1 MNAGGT
7 TFWITLLVS
16 VCLAAGSTWLFLSEA
31 EDSSPVAPE
40 SALSDPNAAT
50 ADVEVEPE
58 EPASTEADVQADV
71 TFSFAQEF
79 ARFGDG
85 TYLEQDDL
93 FKVTFRSAEG
103 EALWTWEMDGPLLAA
118 ERPDAN
124 DDGPKEFLLVDSR
137 QGVGLDPSGR
147 PITGFKVKPSVPIT
161 SFAMVDYEGDGKERY
176 LFGLAD
182 GRLLNHRNLGE
193 ATPGWRHS
201 SKGSGV
207 QAIAHLRAG
216 RKDYVCTVD
225 EAGVVMLLKRNGQR
239 RLRTPVQLN
248 RSAGARA
255 VAFDVRA
262 DIGSS
267 MIISRGEE
275 GQIESRR
282 FDDGVV
288 RAASAA
294 EQQLLET
301 EEARLQAGE

>member
-16 VCLAAGSTWLFLSEA
+16 VCLAAASTWLFLSEA
-31 EDSSPVAPE
+31 EDPGPTAPE
-40 SALSDPNAAT
+40 SALSDLEDPT
-50 ADVEVEPE
+50 KEEETELEVPTSADV
-58 EPASTEADVQADV
+58 DVQADV
-71 TFSFAQEF
+71 TFSFAEEF
-79 ARFGDG
+79 TRFGDG

-93 FKVTFRSAEG
+93 FKVTYRGAEG
-103 EALWTWEMDGPLLAA
+103 EAVWDWEMDGPLLAA
-118 ERPDAN
+118 VRPDAN

-182 GRLLNHRNLGE
+182 GRVLNHRNLGE

-248 RSAGARA
+248 RSAGTRA
-255 VAFDVRA
+255 VAFDVHA

-267 MIISRGEE
+267 MIITRGED
-275 GQIESRR
+275 GQVESRR

-288 RAASAA
+288 RTASAA
-294 EQQLLET
+294 ERQLLET
-301 EEARLQAGE
+301 EEARLRTGE